1 MGETPLGV
9 GPRRRTRLGL
19 AGALAAA
26 GLGWACS
33 DAAESESRSSA
44 PKPTP
49 AAPTAT
55 ATPAAPT
62 GAAEAETAAA
72 GGADLVAR
80 GRQVYMSN
88 CIACHN
94 MDPTLEGG
102 LGPAVEGASYELLEA
117 RVVRGGYP
125 LGYTPKRSSNTMPR
139 FEHLADQV
147 DALAAYLAEAG
158 S

>member
-1 MGETPLGV
+1 MGGTPHGV
-9 GPRRRTRLGL
+9 GPRRHSRLGL
-19 AGALAAA
+19 IGALAAA

-44 PKPTP
+44 PTP
-49 AAPTAT
+49 APAAAT
-55 ATPAAPT
+55 ASATPEAPT

-94 MDPTLEGG
+94 MEGFSRPT
-102 LGPAVEGASYELLEA
+102 
-117 RVVRGGYP
+117 
-125 LGYTPKRSSNTMPR
+125 
-139 FEHLADQV
+139 
-147 DALAAYLAEAG
+147 
-158 S
+158 